1 MTQKLVTW
9 STVHETKFI
18 GLTLLKEFARPYAL
32 LPYIEKTLLQRMK
45 NGCHLPFKNTLWVTF
60 L

>member
-32 LPYIEKTLLQRMK
+32 LPYIEKKTYLNVWKMD
-45 NGCHLPFKNTLWVTF
+45 VTIRCKMLF
-60 L
+60 GLHF